1 MCDTYSQTYYQRNR
15 EWILQKI
22 KEKNANKE
30 NQDKIREYQQKYFE
44 KNVHLIKKYQS
55 KYREEHHDE
64 LAQNSRDTYRASVLE
79 EVGRIVV
86 PTAHKIDATGIEIR
100 VQKRLSTIGN
110 TIHKRHLIQRNLEI
124 NRIKSE
130 QFKKLLSFEK
140 NLAVENS
147 SGRLSPDI

>member
-1 MCDTYSQTYYQRNR
+1 MSDTYYQRNR
-15 EWILQKI
+15 ESILQKI
-22 KEKNANKE
+22 KEKNADKE
-30 NQDKIREYQQKYFE
+30 TQAKIREYQQKYFE
-44 KNVHLIKKYQS
+44 KNIHLIKRYQT

-110 TIHKRHLIQRNLEI
+110 TIHKRHLIERNLEI

-130 QFKKLLSFEK
+130 QFKKTLAFEK
-140 NLAVENS
+140 DLGIEN
-147 SGRLSPDI
+147 RDELLKI

>member
-15 EWILQKI
+15 ESILQKI
-22 KEKNANKE
+22 KDKNANKE
-30 NQDKIREYQQKYFE
+30 SQAKIREYQQKYFE

-110 TIHKRHLIQRNLEI
+110 TMHKRHLIQRNLKI

-140 NLAVENS
+140 NLGVENS
-147 SGRLSPDI
+147 DELLNVKH